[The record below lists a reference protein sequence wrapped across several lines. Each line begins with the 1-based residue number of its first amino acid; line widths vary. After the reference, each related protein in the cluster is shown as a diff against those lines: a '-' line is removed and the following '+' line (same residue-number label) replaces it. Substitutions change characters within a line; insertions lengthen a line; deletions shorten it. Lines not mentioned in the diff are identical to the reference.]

1 MFPTNRQAANLP
13 GVPDRKIVGPPC
25 SLTRSVGCRK
35 NLPVSPEILDA
46 FLDWRARRLDDDPFS
61 AEAWARFH
69 GLLDPLV
76 RSLARRSPSAG
87 VETDEA
93 FQEAWVVLLSHEPTG
108 RDPGESLAILIAAVR
123 NRLVDLGR
131 YQRRRIAE
139 PLTDAEAEA
148 LVGREVPPPHLHER
162 VGVVDLVREVF
173 EEARGRLSD
182 PSYRI
187 IVLRWIEERTYLEIG
202 ESLGMPVEWVR
213 ERHRRAF
220 PVLRKLLI
228 RRFGL
233 DPSGPFVPLSREFHA
248 PITEEVTS

>member
-1 MFPTNRQAANLP
+1 MIPSNREAANFP
-13 GVPDRKIVGPPC
+13 GVPGHKVVGLAD
-25 SLTRSVGCRK
+25 SLSRSVRCRE

-46 FLDWRARRLDDDPFS
+46 FLDWRARRLDDDAFS

-76 RSLARRSPSAG
+76 CSLARRLPSDG

-93 FQEAWVVLLSHEPTG
+93 SQEAWIVLLSHKPAG
-108 RDPGESLAILIAAVR
+108 RAPGESLAIVIAAIR
-123 NRLVDLGR
+123 NRLADLGR

-148 LVGREVPPPHLHER
+148 LVGRE
-162 VGVVDLVREVF
+162 DVF
-173 EEARGRLSD
+173 EEARGRLSA

-213 ERHRRAF
+213 NRHRRAF

-233 DPSGPFVPLSREFHA
+233 DPSGPFVPLSREFPA

>member
-1 MFPTNRQAANLP
+1 MIPSNREAANFP
-13 GVPDRKIVGPPC
+13 GVPGHKVVGLAD
-25 SLTRSVGCRK
+25 SLSRSVRCRE

-46 FLDWRARRLDDDPFS
+46 FLDWRARRLDDDAFS

-76 RSLARRSPSAG
+76 CSLARRLPRDG

-93 FQEAWVVLLSHEPTG
+93 SQEAWIVLLSHKPAG
-108 RDPGESLAILIAAVR
+108 RAPGESLAIVIAAIR
-123 NRLVDLGR
+123 NRLADLGR

-148 LVGREVPPPHLHER
+148 LVGREIPPLFLHER
-162 VGVVDLVREVF
+162 VGVVDLVQDVF
-173 EEARGRLSD
+173 EEARGRLSA

-213 ERHRRAF
+213 NRHRRAF